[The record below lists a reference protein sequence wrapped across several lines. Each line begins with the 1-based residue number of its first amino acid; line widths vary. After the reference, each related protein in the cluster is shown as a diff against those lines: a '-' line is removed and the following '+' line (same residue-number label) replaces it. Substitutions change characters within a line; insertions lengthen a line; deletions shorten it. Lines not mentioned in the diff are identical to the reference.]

1 MTDAT
6 VDPAVLA
13 RAQGGDAEAMEQVL
27 STLAP
32 TLQRFARRLCGD
44 GPDVDDTVQDSLLQ
58 IARKLPEF
66 EGRSSLT
73 SWSYAVARSA
83 CSHRRRGLKNR
94 PPVEDEFADERVS
107 EAPSPER
114 IASDAEL
121 SRLLHEVLDRL
132 PDDYREV
139 IVLRDIEGLTTP
151 EAAEAVG
158 LSVDALKSRLHRARS
173 ALREALRPWLE
184 PQEHQAVSSACPNVA
199 EMLSRK
205 IEGELTASD
214 CAAMEKHVESC
225 SRCKGAC
232 LALQS
237 SRICH
242 PRPARASESSARRAG
257 GRTFR
262 EIQRLPH
269 GAMRGWVGWVRFVL
283 DTCLFVHRPWIRPE
297 SRATTHGDQRV

>member
-1 MTDAT
+1 MTDTT

-44 GPDVDDTVQDSLLQ
+44 GPDVDDTVQDSMLQ
-58 IARKLPEF
+58 IARKLSEF

-83 CSHRRRGLKNR
+83 CSHRRRGIKNR
-94 PPVEDEFADERVS
+94 PPVADELADERVS
-107 EAPSPER
+107 DSPSPESV
-114 IASDAEL
+114 ASDSEL
-121 SRLLHEVLDRL
+121 SRALREVLDGL
-132 PDDYREV
+132 PEDYREV
-139 IVLRDIEGLTTP
+139 IVLRDVEGLTAP

-173 ALREALRPWLE
+173 ALREALKPWLE
-184 PQEHQAVSSACPNVA
+184 PPAPESVGSACPNVA

-205 IEGELTASD
+205 IEGELTAVD

-225 SRCKGAC
+225 PRCKGAC
-232 LALQS
+232 SALNRALS
-237 SRICH
+237 ACSRVKSDE
-242 PRPARASESSARRAG
+242 PVPEGVQERVRKAV
-257 GRTFR
+257 
-262 EIQRLPH
+262 
-269 GAMRGWVGWVRFVL
+269 RGWIASGK
-283 DTCLFVHRPWIRPE
+283 
-297 SRATTHGDQRV
+297 RVDGE